1 MEIHH
6 YNDFIA
12 ALEEAGFAMAG
23 GSADGIYS
31 IIPWGWDAEPPYDT
45 RVTWHSGKPDLDPWI
60 WRLRVLEEGG
70 RFAYGKVFF
79 KKGGFITRQ
88 WYPHFL
94 KVRRKGQTMEE
105 AFAEGRIS
113 YEAKEAYDAVVR
125 LQPVPLHTLKAELGI
140 TRDSKSSFDRALV
153 ELQMGLWV
161 TISGARPKQSQDGQ
175 DYGWSSTV
183 FTTTEAFWGPE
194 VFDEAGTLSE
204 KAAHEAIREQIVR
217 LNPEARAAKMN
228 RFIDG

>member
-1 MEIHH
+1 
-6 YNDFIA
+6 
-12 ALEEAGFAMAG
+12 
-23 GSADGIYS
+23 
-31 IIPWGWDAEPPYDT
+31 
-45 RVTWHSGKPDLDPWI
+45 
-60 WRLRVLEEGG
+60 
-70 RFAYGKVFF
+70 
-79 KKGGFITRQ
+79 
-88 WYPHFL
+88 
-94 KVRRKGQTMEE
+94 MEE